1 MLTATAPRKPRHDET
16 AVTIYTND
24 GTAYEVN
31 KTLARNLA
39 AKHGWSYQTFKV
51 DADGTSNPHGAH
63 DTGVIIATPQMVDY
77 AKTLENRA
85 AAERRRRERD
95 QRAREITAD
104 LLIEKITRRLDA
116 PATAHQNPATAPATR
131 PAPRVASTRPAPHTP
146 PPSRA
151 YRAPLTALTI

>member
-1 MLTATAPRKPRHDET
+1 MLTAPRKPRHDET

-24 GTAYEVN
+24 GISYKIN
-31 KTLARNLA
+31 KTQARDLA
-39 AKHGWSYQTFKV
+39 ARHGWSYKTFKA

-63 DTGVIIATPQMVDY
+63 DTGVVIASPQMIDY

-85 AAERRRRERD
+85 AAARRRRERD
-95 QRAREITAD
+95 QRARAFLAD

-116 PATAHQNPATAPATR
+116 PAAAPQNPAANQSPATR
-131 PAPRVASTRPAPHTP
+131 PAPRVANTRPAPHTP

-151 YRAPLTALTI
+151 YRAPLTALAI

>member
-1 MLTATAPRKPRHDET
+1 MPTATAPRKPRHDET

-31 KTLARNLA
+31 KTQARDLA
-39 AKHGWSYQTFKV
+39 ARHGWSYKTFKA

-63 DTGVIIATPQMVDY
+63 DTQTIIATPQMVDY

-85 AAERRRRERD
+85 AAERRRAERD
-95 QRAREITAD
+95 QRARDFLAD
-104 LLIEKITRRLDA
+104 LLIERITRRLDA
-116 PATAHQNPATAPATR
+116 PAAANQSPATR
-131 PAPRVASTRPAPHTP
+131 PTPRVVNPRPAPHTP

-151 YRAPLTALTI
+151 YRAPLTALAI

>member
-16 AVTIYTND
+16 AVTIYTNN

-31 KTLARNLA
+31 KTQARVLA
-39 AKHGWSYQTFKV
+39 ARHGWSYKTFKA
-51 DADGTSNPHGAH
+51 DAGGTSNPHGAH
-63 DTGVIIATPQMVDY
+63 DTQTIIATPQMVDY

-95 QRAREITAD
+95 QRAREFLAD
-104 LLIEKITRRLDA
+104 LLIEKIARRLDA
-116 PATAHQNPATAPATR
+116 PAAQHNPASTPATR
-131 PAPRVASTRPAPHTP
+131 PTPRAASARPAPHTP

-151 YRAPLTALTI
+151 YRAPLTTLAI